1 MHLAPISGNGCYAC
15 IAPINNNGNYV
26 CASREKYAPQC
37 WNFFRSKSTPY
48 AAFGFCFRLSIV
60 VTICAA
66 ENEHCVKDC
75 QPPHVQSVQY
85 F

>member
-1 MHLAPISGNGCYAC
+1 ML
-15 IAPINNNGNYV
+15 
-26 CASREKYAPQC
+26 E
-37 WNFFRSKSTPY
+37 FFQEKSTPY

-66 ENEHCVKDC
+66 ENERCVKDC

-85 F
+85 FLNSWLIIFCVTKTTVGQNLLKR

>member
-1 MHLAPISGNGCYAC
+1 MRVHPEQSMLPNVGI
-15 IAPINNNGNYV
+15 
-26 CASREKYAPQC
+26 
-37 WNFFRSKSTPY
+37 FFFFQEKSTPC

-66 ENEHCVKDC
+66 ENEHRLKDC

>member
-1 MHLAPISGNGCYAC
+1 MRVHPEESMLPNVGIFLGAKVLL
-15 IAPINNNGNYV
+15 YV
-26 CASREKYAPQC
+26 
-37 WNFFRSKSTPY
+37 
-48 AAFGFCFRLSIV
+48 AFGFCFRLSIV